1 VKKEKEFNKKA
12 KRTMKILVSNTWAF
26 EKEINRLNKRAVK
39 VGFAPITFV
48 NLGQKTV
55 TQRRLTVLHSDGE
68 EAVEVRNIPVTVTEY
83 ELTVPSAEEYRWVLA
98 ATITPL
104 EDGGTFVDRH
114 IANFDVSRWQ
124 DKPSYCEHCH
134 TNRHRNLT
142 YIVQN
147 KDDGRTL
154 QVGRNCFADYVGHD
168 GLAKLEFVQCVVNM
182 FGSGDEDFIFP
193 GGSSQREQVTSVRQV
208 IAIAELIAEKNG
220 WQNNVKDEYTGQF
233 LTPGTHRIAAD
244 IARGCFTVECWG
256 NVTKVGLF
264 SRLGNEQD
272 PIWKQVDEI
281 IDTLR
286 NMEPA
291 AYDDFA
297 TQLCY
302 CAGFEVVPSKKAALV
317 AYAGQFL
324 RNAQRRAQLEAK
336 KATMQHVGTVG
347 KREDFTV
354 TLRKLVSF
362 ETDFGMYYIHI
373 FEDANGNELV
383 WKTSSEIGHEGQTF
397 TLKATVKQHGERNG
411 VKQTIISRAKVLC

>member
-1 VKKEKEFNKKA
+1 MTENNSKNEGQNI
-12 KRTMKILVSNTWAF
+12 MKILVSNAWAF
-26 EKEINRLNKRAVK
+26 EKEVNRLNKRAAK
-39 VGFAPITFV
+39 VGFAPLTFV
-48 NLGQKTV
+48 NLGQKSV
-55 TQRRLTVLHSDGE
+55 TQTRLTVMRTEEGE
-68 EAVEVRNIPVTVTEY
+68 EVDTRSFPVTVTEY
-83 ELTVPSAEEYRWVLA
+83 ELTVPSADEYRWVLA

-114 IANFDVSRWQ
+114 IANFDTTRWQ

-182 FGSGDEDFIFP
+182 FGGGDEDFVFP
-193 GGSSQREQVTSVRQV
+193 GGGSHRERVTSVRQV
-208 IAIAELIAEKNG
+208 IAIAELLAERNG
-220 WQNNVKDEYTGQF
+220 WQNNVKDEEGRIV
-233 LTPGTHRIAAD
+233 TPGTHRRAAGYLD
-244 IARGCFTVECWG
+244 MTIPQTDKGIWDRF
-256 NVTKVGLF
+256 N
-264 SRLGNEQD
+264 NQQD

-286 NMEPA
+286 DMEPA
-291 AYDDFA
+291 ADDDFA

-324 RNAQRRAQLEAK
+324 RNAARRTAFEAK

-347 KREDFTV
+347 VRQDFV
-354 TLRKLVSF
+354 LTLRKLVSF
-362 ETDFGMYYIHI
+362 DSDFGRCYIHI
-373 FEDANGNELV
+373 FEDAQGNELV
-383 WKTSSEIGHEGQTF
+383 WKTSSAIGDEGEHF
-397 TLKATVKQHGERNG
+397 TLKATVKAHGERNG
-411 VKQTIISRAKVLC
+411 AKQTIISRAKVIHAEIALEG